1 MPPDRRR
8 VLGLGLSAVL
18 VLTTLAAAPP
28 AAVSAS
34 AVPGLVPDG
43 IVRTSPFAGARASMK
58 DSEGSAFV
66 RRDHAVWLA
75 DDDGKKLY
83 EVSARTGKLR
93 RTIKAD
99 DLASTRRLGGGH
111 RAGDDRVGDMEAVAY
126 DADRDRLFVFS
137 GACCDES
144 ARPTVLRLT
153 RNRRGNLAVDSY
165 QSLPAGADFSGAAW
179 NPADGVVYVGV
190 GPLISSYSYARNVLG
205 TPVAVP
211 GLTGVLGMAFTFD
224 GSSLL
229 VIHGTALL
237 SRIDWPTRTLVPGW
251 TFDLAAAGVLD
262 PRAVEVVRG
271 RLWVSDG
278 YDFRPRGDPL
288 DHAVFLFDLVE

>member
-1 MPPDRRR
+1 MPRDRRR
-8 VLGLGLSAVL
+8 VLGPGLSAVL
-18 VLTTLAAAPP
+18 VLTTLAAVGP
-28 AAVSAS
+28 AAGSGA
-34 AVPGLVPDG
+34 AIPTLVAGG
-43 IVRTSPFAGARASMK
+43 IVRTSPFAGARVSMK
-58 DSEGSAFV
+58 DSEGSAYV
-66 RRDHAVWLA
+66 RRDHSVWLA
-75 DDDGKKLY
+75 DDDGRRLY

-99 DLASTRRLGGGH
+99 DLAATRRLGGGH

-153 RNRRGNLAVDSY
+153 RNRRGNLALDSY

-179 NPADGVVYVGV
+179 NPADGHVYVGV
-190 GPLISSYSYARNVLG
+190 GPLISSYGYARNVLG

-224 GSSLL
+224 GASLL
-229 VIHGTALL
+229 VVHGPALL
-237 SRIDWPTRTLVPGW
+237 SRVDWATRTLVPGW
-251 TFDLAAAGVLD
+251 TFDLAAAGVPD
-262 PRAVEVVRG
+262 PRAVEIVRG

-278 YDFRPRGDPL
+278 FDFRPTGDPL
-288 DHAVFLFDLVE
+288 DHAVFLFDVIG